1 MKREYHSWHSP
12 RLGRTMEMLTF
23 GHGGEPV
30 LLFPTSFGRFWQN
43 EDFGLVGAL
52 ADKINAGRYF
62 VACVDHI
69 DHETWACHE
78 GHPGIRMHRHEVWES
93 YLLEEVVPLL
103 YRKSSGGR
111 LTVGGA
117 SFGAFLTGLVG
128 LRHPQVFHRVLS
140 MSGIFE
146 TERWLGGYHDQR
158 VFYHSP
164 FQWLPGLQDDWR
176 LQRMFQQEIILALP
190 EHDHGVVLDSSK
202 QLSGLLW
209 SKGIGNHLSVW
220 GGFNHDWPVWR
231 QMISHYLPW

>member
-1 MKREYHSWHSP
+1 MKREYHAWHSP

-23 GHGGEPV
+23 GYGGEPV

-52 ADKINAGRYF
+52 ADKINSGRYF
-62 VACVDHI
+62 VACVDHL

-78 GHPGIRMHRHEVWES
+78 GHPAIRMHRHEVWES
-93 YLLEEVVPLL
+93 YLLEEVVPFLH
-103 YRKSSGGR
+103 RKSSGGR

-128 LRHPQVFHRVLS
+128 LRHPQVFQRVLS

-146 TERWLGGYHDQR
+146 TERWLGAYHDQR

-164 FQWLPGLQDDWR
+164 FQWLPGLSDDHR
-176 LQRMFQQEIILALP
+176 LHRMFRQEIILALP

-202 QLSGLLW
+202 RLSGLLW

-231 QMISHYLPW
+231 QMINHYLPW